1 MDNEKVGN
9 LEDLILISKFFLSST
24 FEDYIERKSKSE
36 KKKREMKK
44 KGLVE
49 YISLHKLKPESR
61 IIKRVFII
69 KC

>member
-9 LEDLILISKFFLSST
+9 LEDLILISKFS
-24 FEDYIERKSKSE
+24 YRARSKITSKGKVKAKKRRRGR
-36 KKKREMKK
+36 KKKDS
-44 KGLVE
+44 LS
-49 YISLHKLKPESR
+49 ISPHKLKPESR